1 MNHVGK
7 GYFVLLFSLL
17 LLLHIGQKAFD
28 ATWVLCPS
36 SQELGPNEQWLAFKQ
51 QAHGPGYTQ
60 IHLDKN
66 LITSNLSSAP
76 TCVLE
81 PCQSRRV
88 LRAVWTNELGL
99 LEQQLVPL
107 VCLQISWYAPYP
119 VLTPQFSSPGDYLNY
134 SDFISFPC
142 LKQPCFNAEI
152 IECGRNHFHEIR
164 NTTKISYTCE
174 LVLVFYIPTFFFKC
188 ATGTVESNSVLC
200 SEYVL
205 WTCAPETFLNKSVHR
220 KPMMFSHFFL
230 PSCCRNFTDATKMDR
245 I

>member
-1 MNHVGK
+1 MNHIGN
-7 GYFVLLFSLL
+7 FVLLFSLL

-99 LEQQLVPL
+99 LEQLLVPL
-107 VCLQISWYAPYP
+107 VCLQISWYARSP
-119 VLTPQFSSPGDYLNY
+119 VLTSQFSSPGDYFNY

-152 IECGRNHFHEIR
+152 IECGRNHFNEKKHYKNILHLW
-164 NTTKISYTCE
+164 TGFG
-174 LVLVFYIPTFFFKC
+174 VLHPYLFLKC

-205 WTCAPETFLNKSVHR
+205 CTCAPETFLKKSVHR